1 MNGNQDFD
9 CSFGVKN
16 GSTKDV
22 NTYAYTSRWLRVYVY
37 GHLLWVSSGDF
48 REIPIVGCVNPPMLV
63 ADIFVT
69 SPKFVST
76 VSRTS
81 PPEFRVDVRKL
92 KGPWAVVNLI
102 LGCTS
107 WASGESNFV
116 NISLV
121 GGLEP

>member
-9 CSFGVKN
+9 CSFGVN

-22 NTYAYTSRWLRVYVY
+22 NTYVYTSRWLRVSESMTTCCGFQVEI
-37 GHLLWVSSGDF
+37 SGKF
-48 REIPIVGCVNPPMLV
+48 
-63 ADIFVT
+63 FVT

-102 LGCTS
+102 LGCAS

-121 GGLEP
+121 GGLEPWNFMTFHSVGNE